1 MGPQDYERVADEEA
15 ALRRLQEEPDPP
27 EALATLPRLS
37 VDDLGEAPEE
47 PAYGLDDGTP
57 VPCLRHRIPTRG
69 IAYAYRY
76 FDLAR
81 LSFDELPYATVL
93 AIVLG
98 KLGTDEHTAAE
109 VDTLVQ
115 SRLGNLS
122 FFVEVHENPEDRFD
136 VRPVMVVSA
145 SSLSENVE
153 DLASL
158 PNEVMLSSDLHDLPK
173 IKDALTQKRV
183 GMEQGFAAAGNSAAL
198 ARVAS
203 YYLPAAVAREQ
214 LGGIDF
220 YRFLKDLLDHFDE
233 RAEGLAAKLEDVANR
248 IFSDDRLTVSF
259 TGSDEDFERFW
270 EAGGALGRFEDWE
283 ATTPEDVR
291 LDVPA
296 PLPRNEAFVVPTD
309 VVYAATG
316 YDRRLLGLP
325 YSGTWLVASR
335 ALSYDYLW
343 NEVRVKGGAY
353 GAGFQA
359 TRAGGLRFYS
369 YRDPHLAETV
379 KRFKGAGAWLSAFD
393 PQDGQMDGYV
403 VSTVASLDAP
413 LKPRELARRQDGH
426 FFAHIDEAARLK
438 TRAEAV
444 HARAQDV
451 RSLGAAVTAAAAED
465 LVCVFGNKD
474 VIAAEGS
481 GLAVIDLLNEQAC

>member
-1 MGPQDYERVADEEA
+1 M
-15 ALRRLQEEPDPP
+15 
-27 EALATLPRLS
+27 
-37 VDDLGEAPEE
+37 
-47 PAYGLDDGTP
+47 
-57 VPCLRHRIPTRG
+57 
-69 IAYAYRY
+69 
-76 FDLAR
+76 
-81 LSFDELPYATVL
+81 
-93 AIVLG
+93 
-98 KLGTDEHTAAE
+98 
-109 VDTLVQ
+109 
-115 SRLGNLS
+115 
-122 FFVEVHENPEDRFD
+122 HENPEDRFD

-270 EAGGALGRFEDWE
+270 EAGGALGRFEDRE

-359 TRAGGLRFYS
+359 TRAGSLRFYS
-369 YRDPHLAETV
+369 YRDPHLDETAGALQG
-379 KRFKGAGAWLSAFD
+379 RPAPGFPRSTPQPTARWTATWSSTRGLAGRAAQAAGAGAAPGRRTSSPTSTRRHVSA
-393 PQDGQMDGYV
+393 
-403 VSTVASLDAP
+403 
-413 LKPRELARRQDGH
+413 
-426 FFAHIDEAARLK
+426 

-481 GLAVIDLLNEQAC
+481 GLAVIDLLNEWAC

>member
-1 MGPQDYERVADEEA
+1 M
-15 ALRRLQEEPDPP
+15 
-27 EALATLPRLS
+27 
-37 VDDLGEAPEE
+37 
-47 PAYGLDDGTP
+47 
-57 VPCLRHRIPTRG
+57 
-69 IAYAYRY
+69 
-76 FDLAR
+76 
-81 LSFDELPYATVL
+81 
-93 AIVLG
+93 
-98 KLGTDEHTAAE
+98 
-109 VDTLVQ
+109 
-115 SRLGNLS
+115 
-122 FFVEVHENPEDRFD
+122 
-136 VRPVMVVSA
+136 
-145 SSLSENVE
+145 
-153 DLASL
+153 
-158 PNEVMLSSDLHDLPK
+158 
-173 IKDALTQKRV
+173 
-183 GMEQGFAAAGNSAAL
+183 
-198 ARVAS
+198 
-203 YYLPAAVAREQ
+203 
-214 LGGIDF
+214 
-220 YRFLKDLLDHFDE
+220 
-233 RAEGLAAKLEDVANR
+233 
-248 IFSDDRLTVSF
+248 
-259 TGSDEDFERFW
+259 
-270 EAGGALGRFEDWE
+270 
-283 ATTPEDVR
+283 
-291 LDVPA
+291 
-296 PLPRNEAFVVPTD
+296 PTD

>member
-1 MGPQDYERVADEEA
+1 MRPVAGDEDPFEAERLAAAEAGMGPQDYERVADEEA

-270 EAGGALGRFEDWE
+270 EAGGALGRFEDRE

-343 NEVRVKGGAY
+343 N
-353 GAGFQA
+353 
-359 TRAGGLRFYS
+359 
-369 YRDPHLAETV
+369 
-379 KRFKGAGAWLSAFD
+379 
-393 PQDGQMDGYV
+393 
-403 VSTVASLDAP
+403 
-413 LKPRELARRQDGH
+413 
-426 FFAHIDEAARLK
+426 
-438 TRAEAV
+438 
-444 HARAQDV
+444 
-451 RSLGAAVTAAAAED
+451 
-465 LVCVFGNKD
+465 
-474 VIAAEGS
+474 
-481 GLAVIDLLNEQAC
+481 